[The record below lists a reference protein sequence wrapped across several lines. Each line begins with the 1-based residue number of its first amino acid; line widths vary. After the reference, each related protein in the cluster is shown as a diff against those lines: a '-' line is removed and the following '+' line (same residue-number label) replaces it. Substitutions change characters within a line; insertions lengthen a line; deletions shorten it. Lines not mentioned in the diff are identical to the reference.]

1 MRWSALVRWKWGNPR
16 GKSNYLAETIEKA
29 IIGRTEFHKAQLF
42 RRRVNVPP
50 SPGEASCLRLVRA
63 LCVEVHENWI
73 EDHRDL
79 DMSLL
84 KEQKK
89 ELLRAAA

>member
-1 MRWSALVRWKWGNPR
+1 VRIFPN
-16 GKSNYLAETIEKA
+16 
-29 IIGRTEFHKAQLF
+29 
-42 RRRVNVPP
+42 
-50 SPGEASCLRLVRA
+50 EASCLRLVRA

-73 EDHRDL
+73 EDHRYL

-89 ELLRAAA
+89 ERLRAAA

>member
-1 MRWSALVRWKWGNPR
+1 
-16 GKSNYLAETIEKA
+16 
-29 IIGRTEFHKAQLF
+29 LF

-73 EDHRDL
+73 ADHRDL